1 MMNREELLKTHETLC
16 DKSRSLM
23 RKKNADYAGH
33 QGVEPF
39 ANFTRVESMGIC
51 KTESGML
58 VRMTDKMSRLSSF
71 MEAGKFEVKDE
82 SLEDTILDM
91 INYSVLLYA
100 YVTDKKNSAK
110 NSCCGGKVVD
120 ENKGQVQFLREA
132 PKKGNN
138 SNDFI
143 QECIVQDP
151 MDGGYYRNGIPLAS
165 GNQSPIDSLRETL
178 GSHSSGRNTR

>member
-1 MMNREELLKTHETLC
+1 MHREDLLQIHETLC

-23 RKKNADYAGH
+23 RKKNADYAGRH
-33 QGVEPF
+33 GVEPF
-39 ANFTRVESMGIC
+39 ANFTRCEAMGIC
-51 KTESGML
+51 KTEAGML

-71 MEAGKFEVKDE
+71 LESGKFEVKDE

-100 YVTDKKNSAK
+100 YVTDKKNSK
-110 NSCCGGKVVD
+110 ENSCCGGNLAD
-120 ENKGQVQFLREA
+120 ENKGQVQFLQET
-132 PKKGNN
+132 PKKAKN

>member
-110 NSCCGGKVVD
+110 NSCCGNKVVD
-120 ENKGQVQFLREA
+120 EDKGQVQFLQES
-132 PKKGNN
+132 PKKGKFSNEYIQEWFH
-138 SNDFI
+138 SNDDCGSFSNSR
-143 QECIVQDP
+143 VD
-151 MDGGYYRNGIPLAS
+151 NGS
-165 GNQSPIDSLRETL
+165 KQSPIDSLRETL
-178 GSHSSGRNTR
+178 GSNSTGRISG